1 MAHSINVKTYD
12 DFEQLIYNKDLGISK
27 AIISKILS
35 NLNTKKRFTHV
46 LEIMIEDEDKIMDL
60 TVDRRDFIDTLEKNL
75 EIHVY
80 HEEYEICVEIQ
91 KAIEKLKNK

>member
-60 TVDRRDFIDTLEKNL
+60 TVDRKDFIDTLEKNL
-75 EIHVY
+75 S
-80 HEEYEICVEIQ
+80 
-91 KAIEKLKNK
+91 

>member
-60 TVDRRDFIDTLEKNL
+60 TVDRKDFIDTLEKNL
-75 EIHVY
+75 EIQIY
-80 HEEYEICVEIQ
+80 HEEYEICAEIQ

>member
-75 EIHVY
+75 EIQIY

>member
-12 DFEQLIYNKDLGISK
+12 DFEQLIYNKDLSISK

-75 EIHVY
+75 EIQVY

>member
-12 DFEQLIYNKDLGISK
+12 DFEQLIYNKDLDISK

-75 EIHVY
+75 EIQIY

>member
-46 LEIMIEDEDKIMDL
+46 LEIMIEDEDQIMDL
-60 TVDRRDFIDTLEKNL
+60 T
-75 EIHVY
+75 
-80 HEEYEICVEIQ
+80 C
-91 KAIEKLKNK
+91 